1 VPRKLAASVS
11 CTHNHDAVPANPPL
25 LFAPTWLT
33 CSSPLGRRTATRE
46 KRKLIIA
53 TSNEKEQKEQGF
65 TYEVTGRKVSTDE
78 LLEIS
83 AAVSSNFLLSH
94 LNEKQVYPIS
104 FRPWPIRVIVL
115 TAVFFVAAF
124 AATRRFQLHG
134 RVHLQGRAA
143 SHSCRRA
150 WGMVLRG
157 TIWCV

>member
-1 VPRKLAASVS
+1 MPRKLAASVS

-65 TYEVTGRKVSTDE
+65 TYEVTGRKVSTEE

-94 LNEKQVYPIS
+94 LNEKQVDPIS
-104 FRPWPIRVIVL
+104 FRPCL
-115 TAVFFVAAF
+115 ALGQVA
-124 AATRRFQLHG
+124 
-134 RVHLQGRAA
+134 
-143 SHSCRRA
+143 
-150 WGMVLRG
+150 
-157 TIWCV
+157 